1 MVTMKSKKLKNR
13 IRKTFRRG
21 LDILRHGRDQM
32 GIDPFLDMQRL
43 MQGHQS
49 PVIFDVGANI
59 GQSVDRFKGLFP
71 TCRMHSFEPSPSTF
85 QKLQSFCDPVPDVQ
99 PWNLGIGSVN
109 STLTFSENDHSHMSS
124 FLQPSEMAWGQIV
137 KSTEIPVVTLDR
149 FATDQKIDFIHLL
162 KSDTQG
168 YDFEVFKG
176 ARQLMTENRIGLVY
190 FEFIFSDMYKNLPS
204 FDDVYCYLIDN
215 NFSLVSFYTPNFQRE
230 LVSWTD
236 VLFINREFYQQRQAR
251 LGSTL
256 KAA

>member
-1 MVTMKSKKLKNR
+1 MVTMKSKRLKNR

-21 LDILRHGRDQM
+21 LDILRHGWDQM

-43 MQGHQS
+43 LQGHKN

-71 TCRMHSFEPSPSTF
+71 TCHMHSFEPSPSTF
-85 QKLQSFCDPVPDVQ
+85 QKLQTFCAPVPDVQ
-99 PWNLGIGSVN
+99 TWNLGIGSVN

-124 FLQPSEMAWGQIV
+124 FLQPSEMAWGRIV
-137 KSTEIPVVTLDR
+137 KSTEIPVV
-149 FATDQKIDFIHLL
+149 IDFIHLL

-176 ARQLMTENRIGLVY
+176 AKQLMTDNRIGLVY

-204 FDDVYCYLIDN
+204 FDDVYRYLIDN

-236 VLFINREFYQQRQAR
+236 VLFINREFYQQRQAG
-251 LGSTL
+251 LES
-256 KAA
+256 KARAA